1 MNQDKKAKVKLEDQ
15 YRPSNTAV
23 EIIGSAYTDLYKFK
37 NLRDGNFR
45 QIQGMTLENFWK
57 QSRELFWNSTVT
69 KSEDLEALGLDFSI
83 PFIRKEVLDYTGRV
97 VSLNMKPE
105 LSGDALNQYA
115 IQVLQAMHKKWRLK
129 GNDKVEKFWQLLYGI
144 TNGTVCTY
152 VGYDIGEREMSYLS
166 AFDSA
171 TRDYE
176 IEKKK
181 TKLWN
186 DAFVEIVPLEEIYLE
201 KIHERNIQK
210 QNKVIRVQQME
221 MSDFRKQ
228 FPAGPYANTE
238 HVMPG
243 SMIAEDSLYLK
254 LLDGTGIT
262 THDKVQVLRIYD
274 TGADTYKIIANGVWI
289 NELKGGKEMPN
300 PFTHKGQPFVW
311 AIPEAIDEK
320 FAYGMS
326 TPFKLKDTSKIL
338 NTSYS
343 MLVERELRAI
353 DPPIITSD
361 FEAPQL
367 IFGQNRV
374 VPVNDINAYKEFQ
387 IQEATGAYYTMM
399 NSVQGVMGSLAQGG
413 FSQIGPSRQ
422 PRSAREI
429 LHMEQIKQQALGNT
443 MTMYYDLVRQ
453 EILLLLKTMI
463 QFYSAGQYA
472 TEGNLV
478 RTFTVPNFA
487 LSQGGIGNLEVR
499 FVKNPADGLKLYF
512 EAAEKSIKEG
522 RTTEIVEVPVEMIQN
537 LEFYINDIKLE
548 PEKSTAMERAEWNEQ
563 VLQPLLNVFIPAGV
577 ADVGKTYL
585 RWAEKHGEHPSS
597 FTSEEA
603 MPQIMSSW
611 SNSYNGSQV
620 ASMPENQGQAQGQQP
635 QQMGRQGSPAQSS
648 NLAQSNTGVRFGGQG
663 NQGGLSD
670 LMEM

>member
-1 MNQDKKAKVKLEDQ
+1 MNQENKPKVKIEDN
-15 YRPSNTAV
+15 YRPSDKAI
-23 EIIGSAYTDLYKFK
+23 EIIGAAYTDLYKFK
-37 NLRDGNFR
+37 NQRDGSF
-45 QIQGMTLENFWK
+45 QQLQGMTLENFWT
-57 QSRELFWNSTVT
+57 QSRKLFWNSYVT

-83 PFIRKEVLDYTGRV
+83 PFIRKEVLDFTGRI

-105 LSGDALNQYA
+105 LSGDALDQHA
-115 IQVLQAMHKKWRLK
+115 VQVLQAMYKKWRLK
-129 GNDKVEKFWQLLYGI
+129 SNDKVEKFWQLLYAV
-144 TNGTVCTY
+144 TNGTVCSY
-152 VGYDIGEREMSYLS
+152 VGYDINERELQYLS
-166 AFDSA
+166 MYDPS
-171 TRDYE
+171 TRDFS
-176 IEKKK
+176 IEKKR

-186 DAFVEIVPLEEIYLE
+186 DAFVEICPLEEIYLE

-221 MSDFRKQ
+221 MTDFHKQ
-228 FPAGPYANTE
+228 FPAGQYRNAE
-238 HVMPG
+238 HVLPG
-243 SMIAEDSLYLK
+243 SMIAEDSLFLK
-254 LLDGTGIT
+254 LLEGTGIT
-262 THDKVQVLRIYD
+262 THDKVQVMRVYD
-274 TGADTYKIIANGVWI
+274 TGNDTYKIIANGVWI
-289 NELKGGKEMPN
+289 NELKGGTAMPN

-311 AIPEAIDEK
+311 TVNEAIDEK

-326 TPFKLKDTSKIL
+326 MPFKLKDTNKIL

-343 MLVERELRAI
+343 MLVERELQAI
-353 DPPIITSD
+353 NPPIITSD

-374 VPVNDINAYKEFQ
+374 IPVNDVNAYKEFQ

-429 LHMEQIKQQALGNT
+429 LHLENLKQQAMGNT
-443 MTMYYDLVRQ
+443 VTMYYDLVRQ
-453 EILLLLKTMI
+453 EMLLLLKTMM
-463 QFYSAGQYA
+463 QFYSAGQFSS
-472 TEGNLV
+472 EDNLV

-499 FVKNPADGLKLYF
+499 FVKKPGDGLKLYF
-512 EAAEKSIKEG
+512 EAAERSVRDG
-522 RTTEIVEVPVEMIQN
+522 RTTEIVEVPVEIIQN

-611 SNSYNGSQV
+611 SNMYSG
-620 ASMPENQGQAQGQQP
+620 AGMADMPQNQQQQQQFGMP
-635 QQMGRQGSPAQSS
+635 PQMGRGGAPAQQG
-648 NLAQSNTGVRFGGQG
+648 NMNQSMTGTQFGGQG

-670 LMEM
+670 LLE